1 LIADHVAALCG
12 ARGVRPPKDSETTK
26 ILDNFLIGVP
36 AQGTAG
42 LGPILNAG
50 WSAFKNK
57 DFMRGQTG
65 AERMKTINELVLK
78 SVEVYEIERMTKH
91 GAKKKHSH

>member
-1 LIADHVAALCG
+1 
-12 ARGVRPPKDSETTK
+12 
-26 ILDNFLIGVP
+26 
-36 AQGTAG
+36 
-42 LGPILNAG
+42 
-50 WSAFKNK
+50 
-57 DFMRGQTG
+57 MRGQTG